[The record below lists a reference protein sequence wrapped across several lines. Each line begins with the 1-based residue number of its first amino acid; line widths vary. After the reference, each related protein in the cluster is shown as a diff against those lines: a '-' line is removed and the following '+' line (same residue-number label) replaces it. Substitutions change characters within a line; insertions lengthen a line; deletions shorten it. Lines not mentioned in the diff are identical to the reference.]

1 VNASDDERLPRR
13 AVDALY
19 ASARQPKEI
28 VWMSGRHVHGDK
40 ETIQRLVEIVMRRVR
55 ADAGDSTA
63 RAADQ

>member
-1 VNASDDERLPRR
+1 
-13 AVDALY
+13 
-19 ASARQPKEI
+19 
-28 VWMSGRHVHGDK
+28 VHGDK